1 MIVRK
6 TGHERSLIDSLSRA
20 LRPIPYWIGYKREKY
35 WSHEVP
41 EAAIIAELRET
52 LMLAFCRDVNVRCE
66 VPYSE
71 INGSKIKATSKGRQQ
86 QADLGIFRSQK
97 PMAVIEV
104 KRGHSKG
111 SIKGD
116 FEKLASLSDK
126 KISFGRFIVL
136 ITKDKFRSSHLLRP
150 SLAVRGEWSTSASTV
165 PAFQRAVR
173 LKQLDRWRKN
183 QSIRNLNTYLSTGL
197 SCSRSNEDRKLHGA
211 PTTKGV
217 AAFPQR
223 EVTQVALFDRCRDV
237 SQCRL
242 PGYCGSPGGKC
253 STALFRRLSGPQ
265 TPTKMAARSFSPSSS
280 ANTSSKSFGSC
291 RLRKSRLGVQGIRP
305 RASAARKTGIW
316 PTVRT
321 STPKNSRA
329 RS

>member
-1 MIVRK
+1 MMDMIVRK

-136 ITKDKFRSSHLLRP
+136 ITEGQIPKFA
-150 SLAVRGEWSTSASTV
+150 LAKT
-165 PAFQRAVR
+165 
-173 LKQLDRWRKN
+173 
-183 QSIRNLNTYLSTGL
+183 
-197 SCSRSNEDRKLHGA
+197 
-211 PTTKGV
+211 
-217 AAFPQR
+217 
-223 EVTQVALFDRCRDV
+223 
-237 SQCRL
+237 
-242 PGYCGSPGGKC
+242 
-253 STALFRRLSGPQ
+253 
-265 TPTKMAARSFSPSSS
+265 
-280 ANTSSKSFGSC
+280 
-291 RLRKSRLGVQGIRP
+291 KSR
-305 RASAARKTGIW
+305 
-316 PTVRT
+316 
-321 STPKNSRA
+321 RA
-329 RS
+329 RGMVDLSVNGASVSARRTFKAIGSMEKKSKHKKSKHISEHWVVLFEVQ